1 MLLANPVNAL
11 IKSPILP
18 LYAGV
23 AGGIALSQCAERFNR
38 LQQLESKVMQSQAN
52 SGKEESR
59 LLGNRLE
66 ALHLAIIASRKAFL
80 APAPQTIYS
89 VESLKEF
96 ATQTIQ
102 SFKN

>member
-1 MLLANPVNAL
+1 MQLYKRDAVNRFWADYVNYTAKGLAAGAIVAVLVTQPSVLLANPVNAL

-52 SGKEESR
+52 AGKEESR
-59 LLGNRLE
+59 
-66 ALHLAIIASRKAFL
+66 
-80 APAPQTIYS
+80 
-89 VESLKEF
+89 
-96 ATQTIQ
+96 
-102 SFKN
+102 